1 MVIHRIAYQLKIIEE
16 NGETIY
22 KRLKR
27 RRKDTNPLVSV
38 VLSNCWTFGLN
49 YRRFLKVFLLSENE
63 PEPREQNVAPRLDE
77 IILKFACL

>member
-22 KRLKR
+22 KRLRR

-38 VLSNCWTFGLN
+38 VLSNWTFGLN

-63 PEPREQNVAPRLDE
+63 PEPREQNVAPGLDE